1 MTFQITFLG
10 HSAYQVEVGGA
21 RLLIDPFITGNPV
34 AKVSADSLDADY
46 ILLTHGHGDHVGDTL
61 AIAQRTGAT
70 VIAIVEVARWIE
82 KQGVE
87 KIFSHGVG
95 GSYTHPFGWVKFVL
109 AQHSSSMPDGSYG
122 GLAAGIVIKAEDKTV
137 YFAGDTGLFSDM
149 QLTGDLGLDMAVLPV
164 GGTMTMDP
172 ADSIKAIPYLKP
184 KAVLPCHVNSYPFLA
199 QDLEAWAARIHNETS
214 AQPLLVAVGET
225 FTI

>member
-21 RLLIDPFITGNPV
+21 RLLIDPFITGNPA
-34 AKVSADSLDADY
+34 AKVSPESLDADY
-46 ILLTHGHGDHVGDTL
+46 ILLTHGHGDHVGDTV

-70 VIAIVEVARWIE
+70 VIGISEVAGWIR

-87 KIFSHGVG
+87 KTFSHGIG
-95 GSYTHPFGWVKFVL
+95 GSDTHPFGWVKFVL
-109 AQHSSSMPDGSYG
+109 AQHTSSMPDGSYG
-122 GLAAGIVIKAEDKTV
+122 GLAAGIVIEAEDKTV

-149 QLTGDLGLDMAVLPV
+149 QLTGDLGLDLAVLPI
-164 GGTMTMDP
+164 GGRATMDP
-172 ADSIKAIPYLKP
+172 ADSIKAIQYLKP
-184 KAVLPCHVNSYPFLA
+184 KTVLPCHVNSYPFLT
-199 QDLEAWAARIHNETS
+199 QDLEAWAARVRSETS
-214 AQPLLVAVGET
+214 AQALRVAVGET